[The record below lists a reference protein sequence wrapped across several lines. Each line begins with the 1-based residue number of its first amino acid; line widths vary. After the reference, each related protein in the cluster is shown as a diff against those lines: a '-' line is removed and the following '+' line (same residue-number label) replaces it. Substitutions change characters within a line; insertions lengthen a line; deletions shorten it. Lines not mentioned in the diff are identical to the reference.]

1 MPAMA
6 VKRMTKA
13 AMMKR
18 PWMAEMAAG
27 KMRWRMSPPPMN
39 W

>member
-6 VKRMTKA
+6 VRRMTKA
-13 AMMKR
+13 AIRQR
-18 PWMAEMAAG
+18 PWMAVMAG